1 MQRLTDIWR
10 ELLGRQEAD
19 DDENEHSHLMGRRL
33 SQAQSQELTE
43 SYRNL
48 YWTGLVSMQQED
60 LEPRTMRRLGDDII
74 SELTE
79 LEEEDA
85 EIQDQWEPLFDP
97 QRL

>member
-33 SQAQSQELTE
+33 SQAQSQELAE

-48 YWTGLVSMQQED
+48 YWTGLVSMQ
-60 LEPRTMRRLGDDII
+60 
-74 SELTE
+74 
-79 LEEEDA
+79 
-85 EIQDQWEPLFDP
+85 
-97 QRL
+97 

>member
-1 MQRLTDIWR
+1 
-10 ELLGRQEAD
+10 
-19 DDENEHSHLMGRRL
+19 
-33 SQAQSQELTE
+33 
-43 SYRNL
+43 
-48 YWTGLVSMQQED
+48 
-60 LEPRTMRRLGDDII
+60 MRRLGDDII

>member
-10 ELLGRQEAD
+10 ELLGRREDD
-19 DDENEHSHLMGRRL
+19 DDEEEHSHLMGRRL
-33 SQAQSQELTE
+33 SQAQSQELAE

-48 YWTGLVSMQQED
+48 YWTGLVSLQQED
-60 LEPRTMRRLGDDII
+60 LEPRAMQPLGVDII

-85 EIQDQWEPLFDP
+85 EDQEQWELFFDP
-97 QRL
+97 